1 MRGHGEGTVYQRK
14 DGRWE
19 AAITLEGGHRKRIYG
34 KTRREVQKNL
44 TEALHAQQ
52 QGRLIAEPTQRLQDY
67 LNHWLEDQIRMSVR
81 PRTYE
86 SYALNVRRV
95 SKHIGQVRLNKLA
108 PGHIQHCYAELLKQ
122 GLSARSV
129 DQAHRVLRAALRQAV
144 KWGLLAQAPTAAAT
158 PPRSPR
164 REMQPLTSQQVNTL
178 FTSSEG
184 SDLHALWVLLCTTGL
199 RIGEATGLEWR
210 HVDLPSGVVTI
221 QQTVQW
227 QQGKG
232 LVRVEPKTGR
242 SRRSVHLA
250 LRTVEILRQHQDRQK
265 LAWGAA
271 GRPWNDKVLV
281 FCTRSGLPL
290 AATNIRRSLHRSLK
304 KAGLPLVRI
313 HDLRHTAATY
323 LLSLGT
329 HPKMVQ
335 ELLGHSSILLTL
347 DTYSHVLPA
356 MHQEIAAQMDKLFE
370 VPDDEAG
377 GDEHVEEPQVVMLRP
392 NRGGPGV
399 GSEVTP
405 EESPDVGHGDLP
417 SVLPSNAQN
426 RL

>member
-34 KTRREVQKNL
+34 KTRREVQNKL
-44 TEALHAQQ
+44 SEALHAQQ
-52 QGRLIAEPTQRLQDY
+52 QGRLVAEPAQRVNDY
-67 LNHWLEDQIRMSVR
+67 LKHWLEDQVRMSVR

-95 SKHIGQVRLNKLA
+95 SKHIGEIRLNKLA
-108 PGHIQHCYAELLKQ
+108 PGHVQHCYAELLKE
-122 GLSARSV
+122 GLSPRSV
-129 DQAHRVLRAALRQAV
+129 NQAHRVLRAALRQAV
-144 KWGLLAQAPTAAAT
+144 KWGLIAQAPTAAVA
-158 PPRSPR
+158 PPRPGR
-164 REMQPLTSQQVNTL
+164 REMQPLTPKQVHAL
-178 FTSSEG
+178 FASTEG
-184 SDLHALWVLLCTTGL
+184 SHLHALWVLLCTTGL

-210 HVDLPSGVVTI
+210 HVDLSSGVLTI
-221 QQTVQW
+221 EQTVQW

-232 LVRVEPKTGR
+232 LVFVEPKTGR
-242 SRRSVHLA
+242 SRRSVHMA
-250 LRTVEILRQHQDRQK
+250 SHAVEILRHHRDRQK

-271 GRPWNDKVLV
+271 GRTWNDNVLV

-290 AATNIRRSLHRSLK
+290 APSNVGRSLHRHLER
-304 KAGLPLVRI
+304 AGLPRVRV

-329 HPKMVQ
+329 HPKKVQ

-347 DTYSHVLPA
+347 DTYSHVLPS

-370 VPDDEAG
+370 AAD
-377 GDEHVEEPQVVMLRP
+377 
-392 NRGGPGV
+392 
-399 GSEVTP
+399 
-405 EESPDVGHGDLP
+405 EESGDGNHLEEAALEGPPNVRRGDLP

-426 RL
+426 PH

>member
-1 MRGHGEGTVYQRK
+1 MRGHGEGTIYQRK

-19 AAITLEGGHRKRIYG
+19 AAISLEGGHRKRIYG
-34 KTRREVQKNL
+34 KTRREVQSKL
-44 TEALHAQQ
+44 SEALHAQQ
-52 QGRLIAEPTQRLQDY
+52 QGQLLAEPSQRVNDY
-67 LNHWLEDQIRMSVR
+67 LNHWLEDQVRMSVR

-95 SKHIGQVRLNKLA
+95 GKYIGYIRLDKLR
-108 PGHIQHCYAELLKQ
+108 PGHVQHCYGELLKD
-122 GLSARSV
+122 GLSPRSV

-164 REMQPLTSQQVNTL
+164 REMQPLTPTQVQKL
-178 FTSSEG
+178 FTSTEG

-210 HVDLPSGVVTI
+210 HVDLTAGVLTV
-221 QQTVQW
+221 QQTLQW
-227 QQGKG
+227 QLGKG
-232 LVRVEPKTGR
+232 LVLVEPKTGR
-242 SRRSVHLA
+242 SRRSVYLA
-250 LRTVEILRQHQDRQK
+250 SRTVEVLRQHRDQQK

-271 GRPWNDKVLV
+271 GRSWNDNVMV
-281 FCTRSGLPL
+281 FCTRSGRPL
-290 AATNIRRSLHRSLK
+290 APNNIWRSLHRDLE
-304 KAGLPLVRI
+304 KAGLPLVRV

-329 HPKMVQ
+329 HPKKVQ

-347 DTYSHVLPA
+347 DTYSHVLPS

-370 VPDDEAG
+370 AKDDADEGKPVDEAQHAKSQADSIDG
-377 GDEHVEEPQVVMLRP
+377 QPHSETTDKGSHDRYRDE
-392 NRGGPGV
+392 
-399 GSEVTP
+399 
-405 EESPDVGHGDLP
+405 LP
-417 SVLPSNAQN
+417 SVLPSNDQN
-426 RL
+426 RR